1 MFPVFRERTREGLSR
16 AVDRAV
22 ELATLGEYRYLPEG
36 APTSFPNARTP
47 VSATAT
53 APDVVRVTPPR
64 FRVRGG
70 AVPPP
75 PQECI
80 VAPDP

>member
-1 MFPVFRERTREGLSR
+1 MFPVLRERTREGLSR

-22 ELATLGEYRYLPEG
+22 ELATLGEYRYLPES
-36 APTSFPNARTP
+36 APASCPDATTP
-47 VSATAT
+47 VSPTAT

-70 AVPPP
+70 AIPPRS
-75 PQECI
+75 QECI
-80 VAPDP
+80 VAAEA